1 MDSESQHAPATE
13 ETVNSSVVDQR
24 TPNSETGNNYYIDHR
39 IREIRKFFESKGV
52 GLDDACTDAVGRCCW
67 LCSNVTPWNR
77 LLAPL
82 SLELVESGPGTL
94 CLRSINVDSRNL
106 NDLDSLYGGA
116 FVFTWLPKQHRC
128 VQAVCLHDNVLFQ
141 KPAYSLKLALGSSAN
156 LRHLKLKGAYSTLFN
171 EQELSAGL
179 ESLTKLESFEFLK
192 LDVTHM
198 LASNIAALL
207 RRNKGHLTKVGF
219 KRNALSQRSTATLL
233 SALIECKALTELSF
247 DHNNLAKPNV
257 KAMARVVRAARLLK
271 KLSLRYSL
279 EDEGQFGPIA
289 AALKDNA
296 SLQELKLQSCEAPL
310 GPLFEA
316 LETNTTLRHLDLDSC
331 TMSAT
336 FATGLANALRCNKAL
351 RRVVLQHCSVDDVA
365 AEKLA
370 DAIVENGTL
379 ETLDL
384 SENRVNIQGIAAFC
398 AALKKN
404 KTLKTVSFGMFQATE
419 EERRDLA
426 HLLNRSDCYGRI
438 VVPWANPDLP
448 HLTVTLALT
457 SQSPSEVSL
466 SDITEFSS
474 TLVCELFDTLASNTE
489 VKTLK
494 VEARGYEADKADAL
508 CRALTANQSIKS
520 LELQLNVESLQG
532 SLIVGV
538 TKALVVN
545 ATVTELIIYTC
556 DISLH
561 SSKTF
566 ASMLTQNKTLTTI
579 ALYCRHLGTKRLE
592 MLSRG
597 MIQNRVVISFTFG
610 KALQRNRAAFRLYEA
625 VRRNIALLNMA
636 AQFVLQTDV
645 TKRCAQ
651 AFETLRW
658 TWSLVSQVA
667 KVSGKSEQEAAAAL
681 DTAEKYIRSHYL
693 FVTGVVRDAV
703 RCYPGT
709 GKQADALNDYC
720 WQAIAE
726 YLKVSD
732 VLDG

>member
-1 MDSESQHAPATE
+1 MDSGDE
-13 ETVNSSVVDQR
+13 NSSVVDQR
-24 TPNSETGNNYYIDHR
+24 ALNSDAGNNYYIDQR
-39 IREIRKFFESKGV
+39 IREIRKFFSSKGV
-52 GLDDACTDAVGRCCW
+52 GLDDACTDTAGRRCW
-67 LCSNVTPWNR
+67 LCANPTPWNR

-82 SLELVESGPGTL
+82 SLELVESGPGKL
-94 CLRSINVDSRNL
+94 SLRSVNVESRNL
-106 NDLDSLYGGA
+106 NDVNALYDGA
-116 FVFTWLPKQHRC
+116 YVFTWLPKQHRC
-128 VQAVCLHDNVLFQ
+128 VQTICLHDNVLFQ
-141 KPAYSLKLALGSSAN
+141 KPAYSLKLTLGSSAN

-171 EQELSAGL
+171 EQELSDGL
-179 ESLTKLESFEFLK
+179 ESLTALESFEFLK

-198 LASNIAALL
+198 LASSIAALL
-207 RRNKGHLTKVGF
+207 RRNKAHLAKVGF

-247 DHNNLAKPNV
+247 DHNNLAKPN
-257 KAMARVVRAARLLK
+257 
-271 KLSLRYSL
+271 
-279 EDEGQFGPIA
+279 
-289 AALKDNA
+289 
-296 SLQELKLQSCEAPL
+296 ELKLQSCEAPL
-310 GPLFEA
+310 GPLFAA

-331 TMSAT
+331 TMSAAY
-336 FATGLANALRCNKAL
+336 ATGLANALRCNKAL

-370 DAIVENGTL
+370 DAVVENSAL

-404 KTLKTVSFGMFQATE
+404 KTLKTVSFGMFHATE

-426 HLLNRSDCYGRI
+426 HLLSRSDCCGRI
-438 VVPWANPDLP
+438 MVPWANPDLP
-448 HLTVTLALT
+448 PLTATLALA

-538 TKALVVN
+538 TKALMVN
-545 ATVTELIIYTC
+545 TTVTELIIYTC

-566 ASMLTQNKTLTTI
+566 ASMLAQNKTLTTI

-597 MIQNRVVISFTFG
+597 MIHNSVVISFTFG
-610 KALQRNRAAFRLYEA
+610 KALPRNRAAFRLHEC
-625 VRRNIALLNMA
+625 VRRNVGLLNMA
-636 AQFVLQTDV
+636 VQFVLQADV

-658 TWSLVSQVA
+658 TSSLVSQVA
-667 KVSGKSEQEAAAAL
+667 KVSGKSEPEAVAAL
-681 DTAEKYIRSHYL
+681 DAAEKYIRSHYL
-693 FVTGVVRDAV
+693 FVTGVVREAV
-703 RCYPGT
+703 RCYPGM

-726 YLKVSD
+726 YLRVSD

>member
-1 MDSESQHAPATE
+1 MDSVTEHAPT
-13 ETVNSSVVDQR
+13 T
-24 TPNSETGNNYYIDHR
+24 ETGNNYYIDHR
-39 IREIRKFFESKGV
+39 IGEIRKFLELKGV
-52 GLDDACTDAVGRCCW
+52 GLDDVCTDAAGRTCW
-67 LCSNVTPWNR
+67 LCSNTTPWNR

-82 SLELVESGPGTL
+82 SLELVESVPGKL
-94 CLRSINVDSRNL
+94 SLRSINVDSRNL
-106 NDLDSLYGGA
+106 NDVNALYDGA

-128 VQAVCLHDNVLFQ
+128 VQTICLHDSVLFQ
-141 KPAYSLKLALGSSAN
+141 KPAYSLKLALLSSAN

-171 EQELSAGL
+171 EQELSEGL
-179 ESLTKLESFEFLK
+179 ESLTKLESFELLK

-198 LASNIAALL
+198 LASSIAALL
-207 RRNKGHLTKVGF
+207 RRNKGHLVKVGF
-219 KRNALSQRSTATLL
+219 KRNSLSQRSTATLL

-257 KAMARVVRAARLLK
+257 KTMARVVRAARLLK

-279 EDEGQFGPIA
+279 EDEGQFNPIA
-289 AALKDNA
+289 AALKDHA
-296 SLQELKLQSCEAPL
+296 SLEEFKLQSCEAPL

-316 LETNTTLRHLDLDSC
+316 LETNTTLRLLDLDSC
-331 TMSAT
+331 TMSAAY
-336 FATGLANALRCNKAL
+336 ATGLANALRCNGAL
-351 RRVVLQHCSVDDVA
+351 RRVAMQHCSVDDAA

-370 DAIVENGTL
+370 DAVVQNGTL

-384 SENRVNIQGIAAFC
+384 SENRVNMQGIAAFC

-404 KTLKTVSFGMFQATE
+404 KTLKTVSFGMFHATD
-419 EERRDLA
+419 EERRELA

-438 VVPWANPDLP
+438 AVPWANPDLP
-448 HLTVTLALT
+448 PLTMTLALP
-457 SQSPSEVSL
+457 SQSPSELSL
-466 SDITEFSS
+466 SDITEFSG

-508 CRALTANQSIKS
+508 CRALSSNQSIKS

-566 ASMLTQNKTLTTI
+566 ASMLAQNKTLTTI

-597 MIQNRVVISFTFG
+597 MIQNSVVISFTFG
-610 KALQRNRAAFRLYEA
+610 KALPRNRATFRLHEA
-625 VRRNIALLNMA
+625 VRRNIGLLNMA
-636 AQFVLQTDV
+636 AQFVLQADV

-651 AFETLRW
+651 AFETLRR
-658 TWSLVSQVA
+658 TSSLVAHVA
-667 KVSGKSEQEAAAAL
+667 KVSGQSEQEAAAAL
-681 DTAEKYIRSHYL
+681 DAAEKYIRSHYL
-693 FVTGVVRDAV
+693 FVTGVVREAV

>member
-1 MDSESQHAPATE
+1 MDSSDE
-13 ETVNSSVVDQR
+13 NSSVVDQR
-24 TPNSETGNNYYIDHR
+24 AQNSDAGNNYYIDQR
-39 IREIRKFFESKGV
+39 IREIRKFFSSKGV
-52 GLDDACTDAVGRCCW
+52 GLDDACTDTAGRRCW
-67 LCSNVTPWNR
+67 LCANPTPWNR

-82 SLELVESGPGTL
+82 SLELVESGPGKL
-94 CLRSINVDSRNL
+94 SLRSVNVESRNL
-106 NDLDSLYGGA
+106 NDVNALYDGA
-116 FVFTWLPKQHRC
+116 YVFTWLPKQHRC
-128 VQAVCLHDNVLFQ
+128 VQTICLHDNVLFQ
-141 KPAYSLKLALGSSAN
+141 KPAYSLKLTLGSSAN

-171 EQELSAGL
+171 EQELSDGL
-179 ESLTKLESFEFLK
+179 ESLTALESFEFLK

-198 LASNIAALL
+198 LASSIAALL
-207 RRNKGHLTKVGF
+207 RRNKAHLAKVGF

-257 KAMARVVRAARLLK
+257 KTMARVVRAAKFLK

-289 AALKDNA
+289 AALNDNT
-296 SLQELKLQSCEAPL
+296 SLEELKLQSCEAPL
-310 GPLFEA
+310 GPLFAA

-331 TMSAT
+331 TMSAAY
-336 FATGLANALRCNKAL
+336 ATGLANALRCNKAL

-370 DAIVENGTL
+370 DAVVENSAL

-404 KTLKTVSFGMFQATE
+404 KTLKTVSFGMFHATE

-426 HLLNRSDCYGRI
+426 HLLSRSDCCGRI
-438 VVPWANPDLP
+438 MVPWANPDLP
-448 HLTVTLALT
+448 PLTATLALA

-474 TLVCELFDTLASNTE
+474 MLVCELFDTLASNTE

-538 TKALVVN
+538 TKALMVN
-545 ATVTELIIYTC
+545 TTVTELIIYTC

-566 ASMLTQNKTLTTI
+566 ASMLAQNKTLTTI

-597 MIQNRVVISFTFG
+597 MIQNSVVISFTFG
-610 KALQRNRAAFRLYEA
+610 KALPRNRAAFRLHEC
-625 VRRNIALLNMA
+625 VRRNVGLLNMA
-636 AQFVLQTDV
+636 VQFVLQADV

-658 TWSLVSQVA
+658 TSSLVSQVA
-667 KVSGKSEQEAAAAL
+667 KVSGKSEPEAVAAL
-681 DTAEKYIRSHYL
+681 DAAEKYIRSHYL
-693 FVTGVVRDAV
+693 FVTGVVREAV
-703 RCYPGT
+703 RCYPGM

-726 YLKVSD
+726 YLRVSD